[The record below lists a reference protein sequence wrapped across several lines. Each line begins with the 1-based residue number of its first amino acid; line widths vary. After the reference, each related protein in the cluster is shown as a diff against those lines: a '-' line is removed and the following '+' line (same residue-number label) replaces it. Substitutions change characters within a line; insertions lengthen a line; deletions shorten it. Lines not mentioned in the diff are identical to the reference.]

1 MSWMGER
8 DAIITGF
15 PLDYPRLMNASVSR
29 LKSALAQCLIRDR
42 RLLLRKIRD
51 LETRTAKGQPADKLQ
66 ADIEAHIERSSQRA
80 ALRREHLPRPTFDDS
95 LPVNQKLDAIR
106 QAIERHQ
113 VVIVCGETGSGKTT
127 QIPKIC
133 LTLGRGVH
141 GLIGHTQPR
150 RLAARSVATR
160 ISQELG
166 STLGEHVG
174 FKVRFTDKL
183 SEKSVI
189 KLMTDGILL
198 AETQTDR
205 YLEAYDTIIIDE
217 AHERSLNIDFML
229 GYLKQLLPRRPDLKI
244 IITSAT
250 IDADRFARH
259 FSNAP
264 VIEVSGRMYPVDIR
278 YRPLSERDEDDRDV
292 EMEDAVVEAADELQR
307 HGAGDILV
315 FLPGERE
322 IRETAEKLRKS
333 RMKGVEI
340 LPLFARLSNEE
351 QQRIFH
357 PSGGRRIVLAT
368 NVAETSLTVPGIK
381 YVIDTGLARVKR
393 YSPRAKIEQLL
404 VEKISQAA
412 ARQRAGR
419 CGRVQAGVCIRL
431 YAEDDFNARPA
442 FTDPEILRSNLA
454 AVILRMAALKL
465 GRVDAFPF
473 IEAPSSRQIADGYQ
487 VLTELGAVDET
498 SGLTRLGEELARI
511 PTDPRLGRML
521 LAARDFGCVREMLI
535 IASALS
541 IQDPRERPF
550 DARDAAERA
559 QARFTD
565 DKSDFLSF
573 LYLWDFFED
582 ALKHKKSNRQLVGLC
597 HEHFLSYLRM
607 REWRDLHGQLSEI
620 AGEIGMR
627 QEAKRTEEPQSAKAK
642 QQLDAQTYEN
652 LHKALLCGLIGN
664 VGMKSTEG
672 DDYLGARGSHFLIF
686 PGSGLK
692 KAKPKWLV
700 AAELVETSR
709 LYARSVARVEPEW
722 IEALAPHLV
731 KYHYFD
737 PHWEKARGEVVASER
752 VTLFSL
758 TLVARR
764 PVSYGKI
771 APTEARELFIRGAL
785 VAMEYAS
792 QAPYFQ
798 HNQQLIRE
806 VEQLEHKSR
815 RQDVLVDDEVLY
827 AFYNERLAEEIV
839 DAASFEAWRKTIER
853 EDPKRLFLTRD
864 ELMRHAAQHVTET
877 QFPEW
882 FEREDGRLRLKYR
895 FEPNH
900 PLDGVTVDVP
910 LAILNRLEGPV
921 FEWLVPGMIREK
933 LQALIKSLPKQV
945 RRNCVPVPDFVTRFL
960 DSTPD
965 RTLPIAPQ
973 LATFIWRASA
983 QKLDADAFA
992 SAELPPHLLFNF
1004 RIIDDGKQEIGMGR
1018 DLIALQRQFGQAAQ
1032 LTFRDTSAEF
1042 ERDNVTSWDFGDL
1055 PASIQFARGR
1065 QQLTGYPALT
1075 LEHDTI
1081 ALRLFDTQL
1090 ASERAHRAGVVRLL
1104 QLQLKEQMKQLNKG
1118 LPGMTQIGLHLRGV
1132 ANADELLADAIAAIC
1147 DRAFIGEDDLPR
1159 SEKQF
1164 NDQKSRARTRLPAVI
1179 QAVTQYLTQIA
1190 QEYQTLNQRL
1200 SKHKLGYELK
1210 QQLDA
1215 LVYRGFLSA
1224 TPWSHLPHLP
1234 RYMKAMGLRMDKQ
1247 VANPQRDG
1255 QRGAE
1260 IRQLWETWQARVAE
1274 RAEEG
1279 EVPQGLLDFR
1289 WQIEELRVSLFAQE
1303 LKTPYPVSVKR
1314 LQKIWSDVR

>member
-1 MSWMGER
+1 
-8 DAIITGF
+8 
-15 PLDYPRLMNASVSR
+15 MNAPSIIPGF
-29 LKSALAQCLIRDR
+29 KSALSRCLIRDR
-42 RLLLRKIRD
+42 RVLRRKIRE
-51 LETRTAKGQPADKLQ
+51 LETRASKGQAAERLQ
-66 ADIEAHIERSSQRA
+66 GEIEALIEKSSQRVA
-80 ALRREHLPRPTFDDS
+80 ARLASLPKPSFDDS
-95 LPVNQKLDAIR
+95 LPVNQKLDSISQTIAK
-106 QAIERHQ
+106 HQ
-113 VVIVCGETGSGKTT
+113 VVIICGETGSGKTT

-160 ISQELG
+160 IAQELN

-183 SEKSVI
+183 SEKSVV

-259 FSNAP
+259 FDNAP
-264 VIEVSGRMYPVDIR
+264 VIEVSGRMYPVETR
-278 YRPLSERDEDDRDV
+278 YRPLSERHEDDRDV
-292 EMEDAVVEAADELQR
+292 EMEDAVVEAADELIRQ
-307 HGAGDILV
+307 GPGDILV

-333 RMKGVEI
+333 GLRGVEI

-351 QQRIFH
+351 QQRIFR

-381 YVIDTGLARVKR
+381 YVIDTGLARIKR

-419 CGRVQAGVCIRL
+419 CGRVQAGICIRL
-431 YAEDDFNARPA
+431 YSEDDFNARAA

-454 AVILRMAALKL
+454 AVILRMAALRL
-465 GRVDAFPF
+465 GKVDAFPF
-473 IEAPSSRQIADGYQ
+473 IEAPAPRQIADGYQ
-487 VLTELGAVDET
+487 VLTELGAVNEA
-498 SGLTRLGEELARI
+498 GELTKTGEQLARI
-511 PTDPRLGRML
+511 PADPRLGRML
-521 LAARDFGCVREMLI
+521 LAARDYGCVREMLI

-541 IQDPRERPF
+541 VQDPRERPF
-550 DARDAAERA
+550 EAREAAERA
-559 QARFTD
+559 HARFAD
-565 DKSDFLSF
+565 EKSDFLS
-573 LYLWDFFED
+573 YLHLWEFFEQ
-582 ALKHKKSNRQLVGLC
+582 ALKHKKSNRQLLGVC

-607 REWRDLHGQLSEI
+607 REWRELHGQLSEI

-627 QEAKRTEEPQSAKAK
+627 PEAIRNEPQQSAKA
-642 QQLDAQTYEN
+642 QQRLEASVYEN

-664 VGMKSTEG
+664 LGMKSTEG

-692 KAKPKWLV
+692 KSRPKWLV

-709 LYARSVARVEPEW
+709 LYARSVAKIEPEW
-722 IEALAPHLV
+722 VEGLASHLV

-737 PHWEKARGEVVASER
+737 PHWEKSRGEVVASER

-758 TLVARR
+758 TLIARR
-764 PVSYGKI
+764 PVSYGRI

-792 QAPYFQ
+792 QAPFFQ

-815 RQDVLVDDEVLY
+815 RQDVLVDEEVLFS
-827 AFYNERLAEEIV
+827 FYHERLDSAVV
-839 DAASFEAWRKTIER
+839 DAASFESWRKEAER
-853 EDPKRLFLTRD
+853 EDARLLFLTRD

-882 FEREDGRLRLKYR
+882 MEREDGRLRLKYR

-910 LAILNRLEGPV
+910 LAILNRLEQAS
-921 FEWLVPGMIREK
+921 FDWLVPGMLREK
-933 LQALIKSLPKQV
+933 IQSLIKSLPKQV

-960 DSTPD
+960 DSAPD
-965 RTLPIAPQ
+965 RSQALAPQ
-973 LATFIWRASA
+973 LAHFIHRSTGD
-983 QKLDADAFA
+983 KLESEAFLH
-992 SAELPPHLLFNF
+992 AELPPHLLFNF

-1018 DLIALQRQFGQAAQ
+1018 ELSALQRQFGQAAQ

-1042 ERDNVTSWDFGDL
+1042 ERDQVTSWDFGDL

-1065 QQLTGYPALT
+1065 TQLTGYPALT
-1075 LEHDTI
+1075 LEQDRI
-1081 ALRLFDTQL
+1081 ALRLFDTEL

-1104 QLQLKEQMKQLNKG
+1104 QLQLKEQMKQLGKG
-1118 LPGMTQIGLHLRGV
+1118 LPGMTQIGLLLRGIGNV
-1132 ANADELLADAIAAIC
+1132 DELLADAITAIC
-1147 DRAFIGEDDLPR
+1147 DRAFIGEDEAPR
-1159 SEKQF
+1159 NEKQF
-1164 NDQKSRARTRLPAVI
+1164 NEQKARARTRLPAVI
-1179 QAVTQYLTQIA
+1179 QAVTQYLNQIG
-1190 QEYQTLNQRL
+1190 QEYQQLSNRL
-1200 SKHKLGYELK
+1200 PKHRLGNELK
-1210 QQLDA
+1210 QQLDQ
-1215 LVYRGFLSA
+1215 LVYRGFLAA
-1224 TPWSHLPHLP
+1224 TPWSQLPQIP

-1260 IRQLWETWQARVAE
+1260 IRQLWDTWQARVKE
-1274 RAEEG
+1274 KRDDG
-1279 EVPQGLLDFR
+1279 EPSQALLDFR

-1303 LKTPYPVSVKR
+1303 LKTPYPVSLKR
-1314 LQKIWSDVR
+1314 LQKNWNDIK

>member
-1 MSWMGER
+1 
-8 DAIITGF
+8 
-15 PLDYPRLMNASVSR
+15 MNSPALIPR
-29 LKSALAQCLIRDR
+29 LKSALADCLIRDR
-42 RLLLRKIRD
+42 KLLQRKIRE
-51 LETRTAKGQPADKLQ
+51 LETRQAKGQDSARLQ
-66 ADIEAHIERSSQRA
+66 ADVEQQIGRSSARVTARRA
-80 ALRREHLPRPTFDDS
+80 SLPTPTFDDN
-95 LPVNQKLDAIR
+95 LPVNQKLEDIR
-106 QAIERHQ
+106 QTIAAHQ
-113 VVIVCGETGSGKTT
+113 VVIICGETGSGKTT

-160 ISQELG
+160 IAQELNT
-166 STLGEHVG
+166 TLGEHVG

-183 SEKSVI
+183 SERSVI

-217 AHERSLNIDFML
+217 AHERSLNIDFLL
-229 GYLKQLLPRRPDLKI
+229 GYLKQLLPRRPDLKV

-259 FSNAP
+259 FNQAP
-264 VIEVSGRMYPVDIR
+264 VIEVSGRLFPVEMR
-278 YRPLSERDEDDRDV
+278 YRPLQERNEDDRDM
-292 EMEDAVVEAADELQR
+292 EMEDAVVEAADELTRQ
-307 HGAGDILV
+307 GPGDILV

-333 RMKGVEI
+333 GLRGVEI
-340 LPLFARLSNEE
+340 LPLFARLSNED
-351 QQRIFH
+351 QQRIFR
-357 PSGGRRIVLAT
+357 PGGGRRIVLAT

-381 YVIDTGLARVKR
+381 YVIDTGLARIKR

-404 VEKISQAA
+404 IEKISQAA

-419 CGRVQAGVCIRL
+419 CGRVQAGICVRL
-431 YAEDDFNARPA
+431 YAEDDFNARGA

-465 GRVDAFPF
+465 GAVDAFPF
-473 IEAPSSRQIADGYQ
+473 LEAPSSRQIADGYQ
-487 VLTELGAVDET
+487 VLTELGAVDDT
-498 SGLTRLGEELARI
+498 GALTQIGQELARI
-511 PTDPRLGRML
+511 PADPRLGRML

-535 IASALS
+535 ISSALS
-541 IQDPRERPF
+541 VQDPRERPF
-550 DARDAAERA
+550 EAREAAERA
-559 QARFTD
+559 HTRFAD
-565 DKSDFLSF
+565 DKSDFLSY
-573 LYLWDFFED
+573 LHLWDFFD
-582 ALKHKKSNRQLVGLC
+582 QALKHKKSNRQLLGLC

-607 REWRDLHGQLSEI
+607 REWRELHGQLSDI
-620 AGEIGMR
+620 CAEIGLR
-627 QEAKRTEEPQSAKAK
+627 AVAPSTDNPQSAKA
-642 QQLDAQTYEN
+642 QQKLDLVAYEN

-672 DDYLGARGSHFLIF
+672 DDYLSARGSHFLIF

-709 LYARSVARVEPEW
+709 LYARSVARIEPEW
-722 IEALAPHLV
+722 VEKVAAHLV

-737 PHWEKARGEVVASER
+737 PHWDKARGEVLASER

-771 APTEARELFIRGAL
+771 APQEARELFIRGAL
-785 VAMEYAS
+785 VTMDYS
-792 QAPYFQ
+792 SSAPFFQ

-815 RQDVLVDDEVLY
+815 RQDVLVDEEVLFG
-827 AFYNERLAEEIV
+827 FYHERLGAEVV
-839 DAASFEAWRKTIER
+839 DSASFEAWRKTIEQTQ
-853 EDPKRLFLTRD
+853 PKHLFLTRD

-882 FEREDGRLRLKYR
+882 LERDDGRLRLKYR

-910 LAILNRLEGPV
+910 LAVLNRLEQTT
-921 FEWLVPGMIREK
+921 FDWLVPGMLREK
-933 LQALIKSLPKQV
+933 IQTLIKSLPKQV
-945 RRNCVPVPDFVTRFL
+945 RRNCVPVPEFVTRFL
-960 DSTPD
+960 DS
-965 RTLPIAPQ
+965 APQ
-973 LATFIWRASA
+973 KNQSLGTQLAAFISRHTG
-983 QKLDADAFA
+983 QKLEAE
-992 SAELPPHLLFNF
+992 SLENTELPQHLVFNF

-1018 DLIALQRQFGQAAQ
+1018 DLALLQRQYGQAAQ

-1042 ERDNVTSWDFGDL
+1042 ERDQVLSWDIGDL
-1055 PASIQFARGR
+1055 PAAIQFARGR
-1065 QQLTGYPALT
+1065 QQLTGYPSLT
-1075 LEHDTI
+1075 LEHEHI
-1081 ALRLFDTQL
+1081 ALRLFDTEL
-1090 ASERAHRAGVVRLL
+1090 AAEHAHRGGVVRLL
-1104 QLQLKEQMKQLNKG
+1104 QLQLKEQMKQMGKG
-1118 LPGMTQIGLHLRGV
+1118 LPGMTQIALQLRSV
-1132 ANADELLADAIAAIC
+1132 MNADELLADAIAAIC
-1147 DRAFIGEDDLPR
+1147 DRAFIGEDEAPR

-1164 NDQKSRARTRLPAVI
+1164 NEQKARARTRLPAVT
-1179 QAVTQYLTQIA
+1179 QAVTQYLGQIA
-1190 QEYQTLNQRL
+1190 QEYQSLNLRL
-1200 SKHKLGYELK
+1200 GKHKLAHELK
-1210 QQLDA
+1210 QQLDN
-1215 LVYRGFLSA
+1215 LVYRGFLAA
-1224 TPWSHLPHLP
+1224 TPWSQLPHLP
-1234 RYMKAMGLRMDKQ
+1234 RYLKAMSLRMDKQ
-1247 VANPQRDG
+1247 PANPQRDG

-1260 IRQLWETWQARVAE
+1260 IRQLWDSWQARSAE
-1274 RAEEG
+1274 RVEAG
-1279 EVPQGLLDFR
+1279 NASQALLDFR

-1303 LKTPYPVSVKR
+1303 LKTPYPVSLKR
-1314 LQKIWSDVR
+1314 LQKSWAEIK

>member
-1 MSWMGER
+1 
-8 DAIITGF
+8 
-15 PLDYPRLMNASVSR
+15 MNAPSIIPG
-29 LKSALAQCLIRDR
+29 LKSALSRCLIRDR
-42 RLLLRKIRD
+42 RVLRRKIRE
-51 LETRTAKGQPADKLQ
+51 LETRVSKGQAAERLQ
-66 ADIEAHIERSSQRA
+66 GEIEALIEKSGQRVA
-80 ALRREHLPRPTFDDS
+80 ARLASLPKPSFDDS
-95 LPVNQKLDAIR
+95 LPVNQKLDSIS
-106 QAIERHQ
+106 QAIAKHQ
-113 VVIVCGETGSGKTT
+113 VVIICGETGSGKTT

-133 LTLGRGVH
+133 LTLGRGVY

-160 ISQELG
+160 IAQELN
-166 STLGEHVG
+166 SNLGEHIG

-183 SEKSVI
+183 SEKSVV

-259 FSNAP
+259 FDNAP
-264 VIEVSGRMYPVDIR
+264 VIEVSGRMYPVETR
-278 YRPLSERDEDDRDV
+278 YRPLSERHEDDRDV
-292 EMEDAVVEAADELQR
+292 EMEDAVVEAADELIRQ
-307 HGAGDILV
+307 GPGDILV

-333 RMKGVEI
+333 GLRGVEI

-351 QQRIFH
+351 QQRIFR

-381 YVIDTGLARVKR
+381 YVIDTGLARIKR

-419 CGRVQAGVCIRL
+419 CGRVQAGICIRL
-431 YAEDDFNARPA
+431 YSEDDFNARAA

-454 AVILRMAALKL
+454 AVILRMAALRL
-465 GRVDAFPF
+465 GKVDAFPF
-473 IEAPSSRQIADGYQ
+473 IEAPAPRQIADGYQ
-487 VLTELGAVDET
+487 VLTELGAVNEA
-498 SGLTRLGEELARI
+498 GELTKIGEQLARI
-511 PTDPRLGRML
+511 PADPRLGRML
-521 LAARDFGCVREMLI
+521 LAARDYGCVREMLI

-541 IQDPRERPF
+541 VQDPRERPF
-550 DARDAAERA
+550 EAREAAERA
-559 QARFTD
+559 HARFAD
-565 DKSDFLSF
+565 DKSDFLS
-573 LYLWDFFED
+573 YLHLWEFFEQ
-582 ALKHKKSNRQLVGLC
+582 ALKHKKSNRQLLGVC

-607 REWRDLHGQLSEI
+607 REWRELHGQLSEI

-627 QEAKRTEEPQSAKAK
+627 PEAIRHEPQQSAKA
-642 QQLDAQTYEN
+642 QQRLEASVYEN

-664 VGMKSTEG
+664 LGMKSTEG

-692 KAKPKWLV
+692 KSRPKWLV

-709 LYARSVARVEPEW
+709 LYARSVAKIEPEW
-722 IEALAPHLV
+722 VEGLASHLV

-737 PHWEKARGEVVASER
+737 PHWEKSRGEVVASER

-758 TLVARR
+758 TLIARR
-764 PVSYGKI
+764 PVSYGRI

-792 QAPYFQ
+792 QAPFFQ

-815 RQDVLVDDEVLY
+815 RQDVLVDEEVLFS
-827 AFYNERLAEEIV
+827 FYNERLDSAVV
-839 DAASFEAWRKTIER
+839 DAASFESWRKEAER
-853 EDPKRLFLTRD
+853 EDARLLFLTRD

-882 FEREDGRLRLKYR
+882 MEREDGRLRLKYR

-910 LAILNRLEGPV
+910 LAILNRLEQAS
-921 FEWLVPGMIREK
+921 FDWLVPGMLREK
-933 LQALIKSLPKQV
+933 IQSLIKSLPKQV

-960 DSTPD
+960 DSAPD
-965 RTLPIAPQ
+965 RSQALAPQ
-973 LATFIWRASA
+973 LAHFIHRSTGD
-983 QKLDADAFA
+983 KLDSEAFLH
-992 SAELPPHLLFNF
+992 AELPPHLLFNF

-1018 DLIALQRQFGQAAQ
+1018 ELSALQRQFGQAAQ

-1042 ERDNVTSWDFGDL
+1042 ERDQVTSWDFGDL

-1065 QQLTGYPALT
+1065 TQLTGYPALT
-1075 LEHDTI
+1075 LEQDRI
-1081 ALRLFDTQL
+1081 ALRLFDTEL

-1104 QLQLKEQMKQLNKG
+1104 QLQLKEQMKQLGKG
-1118 LPGMTQIGLHLRGV
+1118 LPGMTQIGLLLRGV
-1132 ANADELLADAIAAIC
+1132 ANVDELLADAITAIC
-1147 DRAFIGEDDLPR
+1147 DRAFIGEDEAPR
-1159 SEKQF
+1159 NEKQF
-1164 NDQKSRARTRLPAVI
+1164 NEQKARARTRLPAVI
-1179 QAVTQYLTQIA
+1179 QAVTQYLNQIG
-1190 QEYQTLNQRL
+1190 QEYQQLSNRL
-1200 SKHKLGYELK
+1200 PKHRLGNELK
-1210 QQLDA
+1210 QQLDQ
-1215 LVYRGFLSA
+1215 LVYRGFLAA
-1224 TPWSHLPHLP
+1224 TPWSQLPQIP

-1260 IRQLWETWQARVAE
+1260 IRQLWDTWQARVKEKSAD
-1274 RAEEG
+1274 G
-1279 EVPQGLLDFR
+1279 EPSQALLDFR

-1303 LKTPYPVSVKR
+1303 LKTPYPVSLKR
-1314 LQKIWSDVR
+1314 LQKNWNDIK

>member
-1 MSWMGER
+1 
-8 DAIITGF
+8 
-15 PLDYPRLMNASVSR
+15 MNAPSPLVSA
-29 LKSALAQCLIRDR
+29 LKSALSHCLIRDR
-42 RLLLRKIRD
+42 KPLRQKIRD
-51 LETRTAKGQPADKLQ
+51 LETRVGKNLDCTRLQ
-66 ADIEAHIERSSQRA
+66 ADIEAQIARSRQRVDA
-80 ALRREHLPRPTFDDS
+80 RRASLPQPEFDDS
-95 LPVNQKLDAIR
+95 LPVNQKLDLIR
-106 QAIERHQ
+106 QTIAEHQ

-150 RLAARSVATR
+150 RIAARSVATR
-160 ISQELG
+160 IAQELG

-174 FKVRFTDKL
+174 FKVRFTDRL

-250 IDADRFARH
+250 IDAERFSRH
-259 FSNAP
+259 FNQAP
-264 VIEVSGRMYPVDIR
+264 VIEVSGRLYPVETR
-278 YRPLSERDEDDRDV
+278 YRPLSQHDEDDRDV
-292 EMEDAVVEAADELQR
+292 EMEDAVVEAAEELSRQ
-307 HGAGDILV
+307 GAGDILV

-333 RMKGVEI
+333 GLRGVEI
-340 LPLFARLSNEE
+340 LPLFARLSNED
-351 QQRIFH
+351 QQRIFR
-357 PSGGRRIVLAT
+357 PGGGRRIVLAT

-419 CGRVQAGVCIRL
+419 CGRVQAGICIRL

-465 GRVDAFPF
+465 GHVDAFPF
-473 IEAPSSRQIADGYQ
+473 LEAPSSRQIADGYQ
-487 VLTELGAVDET
+487 VLTELGAVDEA
-498 SGLTRLGEELARI
+498 GALTKTGQELARI

-550 DARDAAERA
+550 EARDAAERA
-559 QARFTD
+559 HSRFAD
-565 DKSDFLSF
+565 DKSDFLSY
-573 LYLWDFFED
+573 LYLWDFFD
-582 ALKHKKSNRQLVGLC
+582 QALKHKKSNRQLLDLC
-597 HEHFLSYLRM
+597 HEHFLSQLRL
-607 REWRDLHGQLSEI
+607 REWRELHGQLSEI
-620 AGEIGMR
+620 AAEIGLHA
-627 QEAKRTEEPQSAKAK
+627 EPLPSDTPQSAKA
-642 QQLDAQTYEN
+642 QQKLDVVAYEN

-664 VGMKSTEG
+664 IGMKSPEN
-672 DDYLGARGSHFLIF
+672 DDYTGARGSHFLVF

-692 KAKPKWLV
+692 KNRPKWLV

-709 LYARSVARVEPEW
+709 LYARSVARIEPEW
-722 IEALAPHLV
+722 VEKVATHLV
-731 KYHYFD
+731 KSHYFD
-737 PHWEKARGEVVASER
+737 PHWEKARGEVIASER

-764 PVSYGKI
+764 PVSYGRI
-771 APTEARELFIRGAL
+771 APQEAREIFIRGAL
-785 VAMEYAS
+785 VAMEYVC
-792 QAPYFQ
+792 QAPFFQ

-815 RQDVLVDDEVLY
+815 RQDVLVDEGVLY
-827 AFYNERLAEEIV
+827 DFYHERLSADVV
-839 DAASFEAWRKTIER
+839 DAASFEAWRKTVEAQQ
-853 EDPKRLFLTRD
+853 PKLLFLTRD

-882 FEREDGRLRLKYR
+882 WERDDGRLRLKYR

-910 LAILNRLEGPV
+910 LAVLNRLEAAT
-921 FEWLVPGMIREK
+921 FDWLVPGMLREK
-933 LQALIKSLPKQV
+933 IQAMIKSLPKQL

-960 DSTPD
+960 DSQPD
-965 RTLPIAPQ
+965 RQQPLLTQ
-973 LATFIWRASA
+973 LGQFIGKTTG
-983 QKLDADAFA
+983 QKLDNDAFVHL
-992 SAELPPHLLFNF
+992 ELPPHLCFNF
-1004 RIIDDGKQEIGMGR
+1004 RVIDDGKQEIGMAR
-1018 DLIALQRQFGQAAQ
+1018 DLLGLQRQFGQAAQ

-1042 ERDNVTSWDFGDL
+1042 ERDEVTSWDFGDL

-1065 QQLTGYPALT
+1065 QQLHGYPSLT
-1075 LEHDTI
+1075 LEHDKI
-1081 ALRLFDTQL
+1081 ALRLFDTEL
-1090 ASERAHRAGVVRLL
+1090 AAQRAHRLGVVRLL
-1104 QLQLKEQMKQLNKG
+1104 QLQLKEQMKQMGKG
-1118 LPGMTQIGLHLRGV
+1118 LPGFTQIALQLRGV
-1132 ANADELLADAIAAIC
+1132 LNADELQADAIAAIC
-1147 DRAFIGEDDLPR
+1147 DRAFIGEDEVPR
-1159 SEKQF
+1159 NEKQF
-1164 NDQKSRARTRLPAVI
+1164 NEQKARARTRLPAVT

-1190 QEYQTLNQRL
+1190 HEYQNLSLRL
-1200 SKHKLGYELK
+1200 ARHRLAHDLK
-1210 QQLDA
+1210 PQLDL
-1215 LVYRGFLSA
+1215 LVYKGFISQ
-1224 TPWSHLPHLP
+1224 TPWSQLPHLP
-1234 RYMKAMGLRMDKQ
+1234 RYLKAMGLRMDKQ
-1247 VANPQRDG
+1247 AANPQRDG
-1255 QRGAE
+1255 QRAAE
-1260 IRQLWETWQARVAE
+1260 IRQLWEAWSARVTE
-1274 RAEEG
+1274 RRAAG
-1279 EVPQGLLDFR
+1279 NLSQALLDFR

-1303 LKTPYPVSVKR
+1303 LKTPYPVSFKR
-1314 LQKIWSDVR
+1314 LQKAWPEIK